1 MKQIRF
7 KHLAT
12 LGVCCSLFSNS
23 LAGVTAVAETM
34 TIESSPTAASHEQ
47 TASTKE
53 SAETEVKETQATET
67 SEAPTEEKQEEQ
79 ENGAVVVKEETK
91 ETSAE
96 DEEEANVGTP
106 VASQPN
112 PLITPTIG
120 TRAGNL
126 ATIQQQILPLVK
138 KSYNPGDSIIIPS
151 GTMGL
156 NIISDDNTPI
166 RISDFNL
173 DVNLANLIRTTAFN
187 SKVTKSK
194 AEVTQ
199 TSTGFNLVMPEA
211 QLVFNAGRIIYFD
224 DVLLQAPKYISNITQ
239 EPLEVT
245 TMYITGTLS
254 STVKTTKKA
263 DGSYAIN
270 DVDKLPSAWQSPDV
284 TDYNGMYSIMH
295 YSQTSPTFQVYYIK
309 ARMPQDDLTLVAT
322 HKKVTESFK
331 NQAGATIPPPPNFE
345 EGRKTSITNNDFTYT
360 QSGTLPKS
368 YKGADGRTY
377 FLKGWYKGKTK
388 PNTLETGTP
397 TYKVT
402 YDDNDDLTVV
412 YEEPV
417 TRVVTVPAV
426 TYQFGFV
433 TEKGTYVYDAKVT
446 GNATEVANDEKTTV
460 APLISKANG
469 IYQEIAVPT
478 RRLSYHDQLS
488 SFYGV
493 TDFNLKIPKYYKT
506 PTVKPGS
513 YFTGPAG
520 GYPTAVIS
528 NRNLITNAVINSEST
543 GVNYSVVPNSRL
555 GAGNYSMST
564 TTFPNDTT
572 KTAFARPLSEA
583 QATNSMIR
591 YNTTDAPM
599 LYFLENRRINARYVD
614 QDGNKLTS
622 LPPDVKQ
629 DAKTPI
635 TSDNFTF
642 MHGTTLPDSYKGTD
656 GKTYKF
662 KGWYRGKSKPNTLQT
677 TKQPSYQA
685 TYGDNDD
692 LTVVYDSREMVDF
705 PALTYQF
712 GFVDET
718 GKRVDA
724 TKVGLTYDNW
734 VGKSLTGTTDWTTVS
749 LEKGQ
754 VAPTKNNLKE
764 IAYPSQSIERKS
776 GETSQFSAANLTFTL
791 PRYYEK
797 MSVYNKTGAFDTAYP
812 FPNVQYSNSTT
823 PIVENSNKNVSK
835 WFELKKSGT
844 QSFVFNTTVPAAAA
858 DAKVPGYLRQ
868 LVHDATSATKTTYYT
883 IGQPVYYYLTNRKV
897 TENFIDPAGNKLTDA
912 PTGFKQGQQTAITT
926 DPYTYTSAK
935 ALPASYKGTDGKT
948 YIFKGWYRGKTKPNT
963 LETTKTPSYQ
973 ATFDGNDDL
982 NVVYEAAEVVDF
994 PALTY
999 QFGFVDEAGKRVDAT
1014 KVGLTYDNWAG
1025 ETLTDATGWK
1035 TVSLEK
1041 GQVAPT
1047 KNNLKEIAYP
1057 SHSAERVSGR
1067 SSQFS
1072 AANLTFTLP
1081 RYYEKM
1087 SVYNKNGTFDTA
1099 YPLPNIQNSNF
1110 ASPTVE
1116 DSTKNISKWFEL
1128 KKSGAQSFVFNETT
1142 SAAPADVKVPAYLR
1156 EMVFNPVNTPT
1167 KTTYYTI
1174 GQPVYYYLT
1183 NRKVT
1188 ENFIDP
1194 AGNKLT
1200 DAPTGFKQGQQTA
1213 ITTDPYTYT
1222 SAKALPASYK
1232 GSDGKTYIF
1241 KGWYRGKTKPNTLET
1256 TKTPSYQATFDGND
1270 DLNVVYEAEQTTT
1283 VYPSMDVNFIDET
1296 GVGFTPALT
1305 FSGKYQ
1311 VQRTSDMVITPL
1323 YDLTSKNKGAGQYT
1337 LSVNNGTIPLSPELF
1352 RTYGNGKL
1360 ITNANKLRFK
1370 VDKVTIDSP
1379 LKYVDTI
1386 TLDKTKSNV
1395 KVFLYSYTNQGV
1407 AVLDSNK
1414 PPTIVDGNLDS
1425 DYSFKNT
1432 DNYFSQTSSFLN
1444 LSVADF
1450 GGFNTPGLD
1459 DIQMIGFNAENNINS
1474 NVTYTVTRK
1483 KVTEKFVNP
1492 AGAPINPPTGYT
1504 QNKQTPMTSND
1515 FTFTQAGTLPA
1526 SYKGQDGKTYIFK
1539 GWYKGKAKPDTLK
1552 TTKTPSYPV
1561 TFDGNDDLNVVYE
1574 EGVASVEAS
1583 LKGVATI
1590 MPSGGSQLWNM
1601 IIKNTGTA
1609 PLTGLKVTPT
1619 ANWSSG
1625 LATPI
1630 QLSVKV
1636 GTGGF
1641 KNIPVTKETWKQG
1654 IALDTEIPVGQ
1665 SAMIQISTV
1674 GTGAPLEVLQA
1685 ELNVTSNAPTATV
1698 SSTVRIQGTDQE
1710 VTDPVGEGF
1719 ISLPTFDFGQ
1729 VGIAGT
1735 TTQHG
1740 LKKAAD
1746 YYGNGIRNPF
1756 VRIKKS
1762 QPNWSLTAQLSQPKS
1777 AKDSLPTATR
1787 LLLGQAAVSKV
1798 DNYNLVTEMLN
1809 PVGTTSALSLTAN
1822 NAVTNVITNKQ
1833 FTGNDVY
1840 HLDFTFNNVKLEVP
1854 ANQGTKGEQYNATVT
1869 WNLVTGP

>member
-53 SAETEVKETQATET
+53 SVETEVKETQATET
-67 SEAPTEEKQEEQ
+67 SEAPTKESQEEKEDGAKVVGEEKAENMLVAPVPVIETKQE
-79 ENGAVVVKEETK
+79 AVSLAELYQLTK
-91 ETSAE
+91 ETMSDYSHPLSDFTVPSVALPFNFE
-96 DEEEANVGTP
+96 SLDVENVD
-106 VASQPN
+106 V
-112 PLITPTIG
+112 
-120 TRAGNL
+120 
-126 ATIQQQILPLVK
+126 
-138 KSYNPGDSIIIPS
+138 
-151 GTMGL
+151 
-156 NIISDDNTPI
+156 
-166 RISDFNL
+166 SDFNL
-173 DVNLANLIRTTAFN
+173 SANVGRAVIKLNINGSLNYANVISDTPVAVVKDGTNIKMLIPSTTWADLGLYTTDYYYLN
-187 SKVTKSK
+187 NIKLKV
-194 AEVTQ
+194 
-199 TSTGFNLVMPEA
+199 
-211 QLVFNAGRIIYFD
+211 
-224 DVLLQAPKYISNITQ
+224 PKYIDDVNIKG
-239 EPLEVT
+239 EIFDLRKRDVSIGVT
-245 TMYITGTLS
+245 EHPNFTKLNVSKSGENEYLIDSMTTDNSVWGANYIGIRIPQVFVAGTNIGAFEQRLTFPNVPPIV
-254 STVKTTKKA
+254 TV
-263 DGSYAIN
+263 G
-270 DVDKLPSAWQSPDV
+270 
-284 TDYNGMYSIMH
+284 
-295 YSQTSPTFQVYYIK
+295 F
-309 ARMPQDDLTLVAT
+309 
-322 HKKVTESFK
+322 KKVTESFK
-331 NQAGATIPPPPNFE
+331 NPAGAIIPPPPNFE

-388 PNTLETGTP
+388 PETLSTGTP
-397 TYKVT
+397 SYKVT

-460 APLISKANG
+460 APLTSKANG

-629 DAKTPI
+629 DTKTPI
-635 TSDNFTF
+635 TSENFTF

-685 TYGDNDD
+685 TFDDNDD

-712 GFVDET
+712 GFVDEA
-718 GKRVDA
+718 GKPVDA

-935 ALPASYKGTDGKT
+935 ALPASYKG
-948 YIFKGWYRGKTKPNT
+948 
-963 LETTKTPSYQ
+963 
-973 ATFDGNDDL
+973 
-982 NVVYEAAEVVDF
+982 
-994 PALTY
+994 
-999 QFGFVDEAGKRVDAT
+999 
-1014 KVGLTYDNWAG
+1014 
-1025 ETLTDATGWK
+1025 
-1035 TVSLEK
+1035 
-1041 GQVAPT
+1041 
-1047 KNNLKEIAYP
+1047 
-1057 SHSAERVSGR
+1057 
-1067 SSQFS
+1067 
-1072 AANLTFTLP
+1072 
-1081 RYYEKM
+1081 
-1087 SVYNKNGTFDTA
+1087 
-1099 YPLPNIQNSNF
+1099 
-1110 ASPTVE
+1110 
-1116 DSTKNISKWFEL
+1116 
-1128 KKSGAQSFVFNETT
+1128 
-1142 SAAPADVKVPAYLR
+1142 
-1156 EMVFNPVNTPT
+1156 
-1167 KTTYYTI
+1167 
-1174 GQPVYYYLT
+1174 
-1183 NRKVT
+1183 
-1188 ENFIDP
+1188 
-1194 AGNKLT
+1194 
-1200 DAPTGFKQGQQTA
+1200 
-1213 ITTDPYTYT
+1213 
-1222 SAKALPASYK
+1222 
-1232 GSDGKTYIF
+1232 SDGKTYIF

-1270 DLNVVYEAEQTTT
+1270 DLNVVYEERVAQDTWIYPGFYAEF
-1283 VYPSMDVNFIDET
+1283 VDEK
-1296 GVGFTPALT
+1296 GQAFEDSLT
-1305 FSGKYQ
+1305 FSGNYTQYLRRATDATLVTAGSMIPMAGTKTTLKNNQYKIGTQ
-1311 VQRTSDMVITPL
+1311 TRVAMPADFDSQSNAN
-1323 YDLTSKNKGAGQYT
+1323 YDLRGYT
-1337 LSVNNGTIPLSPELF
+1337 ISDIT
-1352 RTYGNGKL
+1352 
-1360 ITNANKLRFK
+1360 ITN
-1370 VDKVTIDSP
+1370 D
-1379 LKYVDTI
+1379 LKYVDKIEATNTEI
-1386 TLDKTKSNV
+1386 PIASYPVGLVGVEPVFNNGTPTFLNELDK
-1395 KVFLYSYTNQGV
+1395 G
-1407 AVLDSNK
+1407 
-1414 PPTIVDGNLDS
+1414 
-1425 DYSFKNT
+1425 FKKGT
-1432 DNYFSQTSSFLN
+1432 DNKFAIKATFGANSSNATYPRLLRVGSTSELAQRRMVLTGFDGTPEYKQTMN
-1444 LSVADF
+1444 
-1450 GGFNTPGLD
+1450 
-1459 DIQMIGFNAENNINS
+1459 
-1474 NVTYTVTRK
+1474 YKVTRK
-1483 KVTEKFVNP
+1483 KVTEKFVNLD
-1492 AGAPINPPTGYT
+1492 GAPINPPTGYT

-1539 GWYKGKAKPDTLK
+1539 GWYKGKGKPNTLK

-1746 YYGNGIRNPF
+1746 YYGNGTRNPF

-1822 NAVTNVITNKQ
+1822 NAVTNVITDKQ

-1840 HLDFTFNNVKLEVP
+1840 HLDFNFNNVKLEVP

>member
-67 SEAPTEEKQEEQ
+67 SEAPTKESQEEQ
-79 ENGAVVVKEETK
+79 ENGAAEEEEQGKEEAVANGKK
-91 ETSAE
+91 EV
-96 DEEEANVGTP
+96 EETQESETAPVLPQPMPLSGVGTK
-106 VASQPN
+106 
-112 PLITPTIG
+112 
-120 TRAGNL
+120 AGNMD
-126 ATIQQQILPLVK
+126 TYYQQIETVRANILNN
-138 KSYNPGDSIIIPS
+138 KSAISQAFPGARIGFEIKSLDGMNLDIADFDLDVTMKLGRQTNGTWTWGADSAVPTEKAI
-151 GTMGL
+151 
-156 NIISDDNTPI
+156 N
-166 RISDFNL
+166 NL
-173 DVNLANLIRTTAFN
+173 DVLTPSKTLSVAVRPSTITSDVIMYFMREPQLTVPKYVESVEFVDNPQLNTIEATWNGLTKPREMNFLKI
-187 SKVTKSK
+187 SKVNDTLYKLS
-194 AEVTQ
+194 
-199 TSTGFNLVMPEA
+199 
-211 QLVFNAGRIIYFD
+211 
-224 DVLLQAPKYISNITQ
+224 APW
-239 EPLEVT
+239 
-245 TMYITGTLS
+245 
-254 STVKTTKKA
+254 
-263 DGSYAIN
+263 
-270 DVDKLPSAWQSPDV
+270 PSAYGGITPQLFNY
-284 TDYNGMYSIMH
+284 TTIGITY
-295 YSQTSPTFQVYYIK
+295 TSMSNYATNFGAMFPNKDF
-309 ARMPQDDLTLVAT
+309 TLGIT
-322 HKKVTESFK
+322 NRKVTESFK
-331 NQAGATIPPPPNFE
+331 SPTGATIPPPPNFE

-388 PNTLETGTP
+388 PETLSTGTP
-397 TYKVT
+397 SYKVT

-629 DAKTPI
+629 DTKTPI
-635 TSDNFTF
+635 TSENFTF

-685 TYGDNDD
+685 TFDDNDD

-712 GFVDET
+712 GFVDEA

-935 ALPASYKGTDGKT
+935 ALPASYKG
-948 YIFKGWYRGKTKPNT
+948 
-963 LETTKTPSYQ
+963 
-973 ATFDGNDDL
+973 
-982 NVVYEAAEVVDF
+982 
-994 PALTY
+994 
-999 QFGFVDEAGKRVDAT
+999 
-1014 KVGLTYDNWAG
+1014 
-1025 ETLTDATGWK
+1025 
-1035 TVSLEK
+1035 
-1041 GQVAPT
+1041 
-1047 KNNLKEIAYP
+1047 
-1057 SHSAERVSGR
+1057 
-1067 SSQFS
+1067 
-1072 AANLTFTLP
+1072 
-1081 RYYEKM
+1081 
-1087 SVYNKNGTFDTA
+1087 
-1099 YPLPNIQNSNF
+1099 
-1110 ASPTVE
+1110 
-1116 DSTKNISKWFEL
+1116 
-1128 KKSGAQSFVFNETT
+1128 
-1142 SAAPADVKVPAYLR
+1142 
-1156 EMVFNPVNTPT
+1156 
-1167 KTTYYTI
+1167 
-1174 GQPVYYYLT
+1174 
-1183 NRKVT
+1183 
-1188 ENFIDP
+1188 
-1194 AGNKLT
+1194 
-1200 DAPTGFKQGQQTA
+1200 
-1213 ITTDPYTYT
+1213 
-1222 SAKALPASYK
+1222 
-1232 GSDGKTYIF
+1232 SDGKTYIF

-1270 DLNVVYEAEQTTT
+1270 DLNVVYEERVAQDTWIYPGFYAEF
-1283 VYPSMDVNFIDET
+1283 VDEK
-1296 GVGFTPALT
+1296 GQAFEDSLT
-1305 FSGKYQ
+1305 FSGNYTQYLRRATDATLVTAGSMIPMAGTKTTLKNNQYKIGTQ
-1311 VQRTSDMVITPL
+1311 TRVAMPADFDSQSNAN
-1323 YDLTSKNKGAGQYT
+1323 YDLRGYT
-1337 LSVNNGTIPLSPELF
+1337 ISDIT
-1352 RTYGNGKL
+1352 
-1360 ITNANKLRFK
+1360 ITN
-1370 VDKVTIDSP
+1370 D
-1379 LKYVDTI
+1379 LKYVDKIEATNTEI
-1386 TLDKTKSNV
+1386 PIASYPVGLVGVEPVFNNGTPTFLNELDK
-1395 KVFLYSYTNQGV
+1395 G
-1407 AVLDSNK
+1407 
-1414 PPTIVDGNLDS
+1414 
-1425 DYSFKNT
+1425 FKKGT
-1432 DNYFSQTSSFLN
+1432 DNKFAIKATFGANSSNATYPRLLRVGSTSELAQRRMVLTGFDGTPEYKQTMN
-1444 LSVADF
+1444 
-1450 GGFNTPGLD
+1450 
-1459 DIQMIGFNAENNINS
+1459 
-1474 NVTYTVTRK
+1474 YKVTRK
-1483 KVTEKFVNP
+1483 KVTEKFVDTN
-1492 AGAPINPPTGYT
+1492 GNPINPPTNYT
-1504 QNKQTPMTSND
+1504 QNKQTPMTSNS

-1526 SYKGQDGKTYIFK
+1526 TYKDGAKTYIFK
-1539 GWYKGKAKPDTLK
+1539 GWYKGKDKPNTLK

-1729 VGIAGT
+1729 VGIAGA

-1740 LKKAAD
+1740 LKKAAN
-1746 YYGNGIRNPF
+1746 YYGNGTRNPF

-1822 NAVTNVITNKQ
+1822 NAVTNVITDKQ

-1840 HLDFTFNNVKLEVP
+1840 HLDFNFNNVKLEVP

>member
-67 SEAPTEEKQEEQ
+67 SEAPTKESQEEQ
-79 ENGAVVVKEETK
+79 ENGAAEVKKEEQSK
-91 ETSAE
+91 
-96 DEEEANVGTP
+96 EEAVANGKKEVEETQASETAP
-106 VASQPN
+106 VLPQPM
-112 PLITPTIG
+112 PLSGIG
-120 TRAGNL
+120 TRMGTIPEFSEQISAMISTFQRSGTNRTEEVVYPAMRL
-126 ATIQQQILPLVK
+126 GVNFISEDNSKLNMTDFGLKAAADTINTRRTATTSPLYTYFESSVEVPIVK
-138 KSYNPGDSIIIPS
+138 TDTGIDMEIPS
-151 GTMGL
+151 KTL
-156 NIISDDNTPI
+156 SVKNISSGYSIYWHQFYLQP
-166 RISDFNL
+166 
-173 DVNLANLIRTTAFN
+173 
-187 SKVTKSK
+187 
-194 AEVTQ
+194 
-199 TSTGFNLVMPEA
+199 VM
-211 QLVFNAGRIIYFD
+211 LTV
-224 DVLLQAPKYISNITQ
+224 PKYINSVEYEELLVMNTKTMPGVTSGEITASISQ
-239 EPLEVT
+239 QNSQTYVLGTSPLVSIFNNSSLKGAYLYSTRVT
-245 TMYITGTLS
+245 R
-254 STVKTTKKA
+254 
-263 DGSYAIN
+263 DGSLTSMTSTTVPKDIN
-270 DVDKLPSAWQSPDV
+270 LKV
-284 TDYNGMYSIMH
+284 
-295 YSQTSPTFQVYYIK
+295 
-309 ARMPQDDLTLVAT
+309 T

-331 NQAGATIPPPPNFE
+331 SPTGATIPPPPNFE

-397 TYKVT
+397 SYKVT

-460 APLISKANG
+460 APLTSKANG

-520 GYPTAVIS
+520 GYPTATVTS
-528 NRNLITNAVINSEST
+528 RNLITNGVLSSATT
-543 GVNYSVVPNSRL
+543 GADFALIPKTAL
-555 GAGNYSMST
+555 GAGNYTMAT
-564 TTFPNDTT
+564 TTATNDAT
-572 KTAFARPLSEA
+572 KTPFARALSQA
-583 QATNSMIR
+583 QATSTA
-591 YNTTDAPM
+591 TTYKTTSEPI

-629 DAKTPI
+629 DTKTPI
-635 TSDNFTF
+635 TSENFTF

-685 TYGDNDD
+685 TFGDNDD

-712 GFVDET
+712 GFVDE
-718 GKRVDA
+718 
-724 TKVGLTYDNW
+724 
-734 VGKSLTGTTDWTTVS
+734 
-749 LEKGQ
+749 
-754 VAPTKNNLKE
+754 
-764 IAYPSQSIERKS
+764 
-776 GETSQFSAANLTFTL
+776 
-791 PRYYEK
+791 
-797 MSVYNKTGAFDTAYP
+797 
-812 FPNVQYSNSTT
+812 
-823 PIVENSNKNVSK
+823 
-835 WFELKKSGT
+835 
-844 QSFVFNTTVPAAAA
+844 
-858 DAKVPGYLRQ
+858 
-868 LVHDATSATKTTYYT
+868 
-883 IGQPVYYYLTNRKV
+883 
-897 TENFIDPAGNKLTDA
+897 
-912 PTGFKQGQQTAITT
+912 
-926 DPYTYTSAK
+926 
-935 ALPASYKGTDGKT
+935 
-948 YIFKGWYRGKTKPNT
+948 
-963 LETTKTPSYQ
+963 
-973 ATFDGNDDL
+973 
-982 NVVYEAAEVVDF
+982 
-994 PALTY
+994 
-999 QFGFVDEAGKRVDAT
+999 AGKPVDAT

-1057 SHSAERVSGR
+1057 SHSAERISGR
-1067 SSQFS
+1067 ASQFS

-1087 SVYNKNGTFDTA
+1087 SVYNKNDTFDTA
-1099 YPLPNIQNSNF
+1099 YPLPNVQGNLSTII
-1110 ASPTVE
+1110 TE
-1116 DSTKNISKWFEL
+1116 GSTKNVSRFFEL
-1128 KKSGAQSFVFNETT
+1128 TESDAQSFVFKTT
-1142 SAAPADVKVPAYLR
+1142 TPAAPTDVKVPTYLR
-1156 EMVFNPVNTPT
+1156 KSVVNPVVSPT
-1167 KTTYYTI
+1167 KIVYYTI
-1174 GQPVYYYLT
+1174 DKPIYYYLT

-1200 DAPTGFKQGQQTA
+1200 SAPTGFKQGQQTA

-1222 SAKALPASYK
+1222 SAKALPDSYK
-1232 GSDGKTYIF
+1232 GTDGKTYIF
-1241 KGWYRGKTKPNTLET
+1241 KGWYRGKTKPN
-1256 TKTPSYQATFDGND
+1256 
-1270 DLNVVYEAEQTTT
+1270 
-1283 VYPSMDVNFIDET
+1283 
-1296 GVGFTPALT
+1296 
-1305 FSGKYQ
+1305 
-1311 VQRTSDMVITPL
+1311 
-1323 YDLTSKNKGAGQYT
+1323 
-1337 LSVNNGTIPLSPELF
+1337 
-1352 RTYGNGKL
+1352 
-1360 ITNANKLRFK
+1360 
-1370 VDKVTIDSP
+1370 
-1379 LKYVDTI
+1379 
-1386 TLDKTKSNV
+1386 
-1395 KVFLYSYTNQGV
+1395 
-1407 AVLDSNK
+1407 
-1414 PPTIVDGNLDS
+1414 
-1425 DYSFKNT
+1425 
-1432 DNYFSQTSSFLN
+1432 
-1444 LSVADF
+1444 
-1450 GGFNTPGLD
+1450 
-1459 DIQMIGFNAENNINS
+1459 
-1474 NVTYTVTRK
+1474 
-1483 KVTEKFVNP
+1483 
-1492 AGAPINPPTGYT
+1492 
-1504 QNKQTPMTSND
+1504 
-1515 FTFTQAGTLPA
+1515 
-1526 SYKGQDGKTYIFK
+1526 
-1539 GWYKGKAKPDTLK
+1539 TLK

-1746 YYGNGIRNPF
+1746 YYGNGTRNPF

-1809 PVGTTSALSLTAN
+1809 PVGMTSALSLTAN
-1822 NAVTNVITNKQ
+1822 NAVTNVITDKQ

-1840 HLDFTFNNVKLEVP
+1840 HLDFNFNNVKLEVP

>member
-67 SEAPTEEKQEEQ
+67 SEAPTKESQEEQ
-79 ENGAVVVKEETK
+79 ENGAAEEEEQGKEEAVANGKK
-91 ETSAE
+91 EV
-96 DEEEANVGTP
+96 EETQESETAPVLPQPMPLSGVGTK
-106 VASQPN
+106 
-112 PLITPTIG
+112 
-120 TRAGNL
+120 AGNMD
-126 ATIQQQILPLVK
+126 TYYQQIETVRANILNN
-138 KSYNPGDSIIIPS
+138 KSAISQAFPGARIGFEIKSLDGMNLDIADFDLDVTMKLGRQTNGTWTWGADSAVPTEKAI
-151 GTMGL
+151 
-156 NIISDDNTPI
+156 N
-166 RISDFNL
+166 NL
-173 DVNLANLIRTTAFN
+173 DVLTPSKTLSVAVRPSTITSDVIMYFMREPQLTVPKYVESVEFVDNPQLNTIEATWNGLTKPREMNFLKI
-187 SKVTKSK
+187 SKVNDTLYKLS
-194 AEVTQ
+194 
-199 TSTGFNLVMPEA
+199 
-211 QLVFNAGRIIYFD
+211 
-224 DVLLQAPKYISNITQ
+224 APW
-239 EPLEVT
+239 
-245 TMYITGTLS
+245 
-254 STVKTTKKA
+254 
-263 DGSYAIN
+263 
-270 DVDKLPSAWQSPDV
+270 PSAYGGITPQLFNY
-284 TDYNGMYSIMH
+284 TTIGITY
-295 YSQTSPTFQVYYIK
+295 TSMSNYATNFGAMFPNKDF
-309 ARMPQDDLTLVAT
+309 TLGIT
-322 HKKVTESFK
+322 NRKVTESFK
-331 NQAGATIPPPPNFE
+331 SPTGATIPPPPNFE

-388 PNTLETGTP
+388 PETLSTGTP
-397 TYKVT
+397 SYKVT

-629 DAKTPI
+629 DTKTPI
-635 TSDNFTF
+635 TSENFTF

-685 TYGDNDD
+685 TFDDNDD

-712 GFVDET
+712 GFVDEA

-935 ALPASYKGTDGKT
+935 ALPASYKGSDGKT

-982 NVVYEAAEVVDF
+982 NVVYEESDEKTVTI
-994 PALTY
+994 PAVTY
-999 QFGFVDEAGKRVDAT
+999 KFGFV
-1014 KVGLTYDNWAG
+1014 N
-1025 ETLTDATGWK
+1025 
-1035 TVSLEK
+1035 EK
-1041 GQVAPT
+1041 GTLVAPT
-1047 KNNLKEIAYP
+1047 NF
-1057 SHSAERVSGR
+1057 VM
-1067 SSQFS
+1067 QT
-1072 AANLTFTLP
+1072 NLTTVMNGVATKTGTATTTNSGSYKQLTMPSQQLTYTPTTKLAYSGATDFQLAIP
-1081 RYYEKM
+1081 RYYKM
-1087 SVYNKNGTFDTA
+1087 PTVKPGTYYTGSSTA
-1099 YPLPNIQNSNF
+1099 YPMATTRLRYTNNAIADERLDVTGQQYSLYATNTAHSYRMFRNF
-1110 ASPTVE
+1110 WESDT
-1116 DSTKNISKWFEL
+1116 TKTL
-1128 KKSGAQSFVFNETT
+1128 FNGVLSRANT
-1142 SAAPADVKVPAYLR
+1142 DG
-1156 EMVFNPVNTPT
+1156 NTPT
-1167 KTTYYTI
+1167 YYTTDDTM
-1174 GQPVYYYLT
+1174 YYFLE
-1183 NRKVT
+1183 NRRVT
-1188 ENFIDP
+1188 ENFIDS
-1194 AGNKLT
+1194 AGNKLPSV
-1200 DAPTGFKQGQQTA
+1200 PTGFKQGQQTV
-1213 ITTDPYTYT
+1213 INSSPFTYT

-1256 TKTPSYQATFDGND
+1256 TKTPSYQA
-1270 DLNVVYEAEQTTT
+1270 
-1283 VYPSMDVNFIDET
+1283 
-1296 GVGFTPALT
+1296 
-1305 FSGKYQ
+1305 
-1311 VQRTSDMVITPL
+1311 
-1323 YDLTSKNKGAGQYT
+1323 
-1337 LSVNNGTIPLSPELF
+1337 
-1352 RTYGNGKL
+1352 
-1360 ITNANKLRFK
+1360 
-1370 VDKVTIDSP
+1370 
-1379 LKYVDTI
+1379 
-1386 TLDKTKSNV
+1386 
-1395 KVFLYSYTNQGV
+1395 
-1407 AVLDSNK
+1407 
-1414 PPTIVDGNLDS
+1414 
-1425 DYSFKNT
+1425 
-1432 DNYFSQTSSFLN
+1432 
-1444 LSVADF
+1444 
-1450 GGFNTPGLD
+1450 
-1459 DIQMIGFNAENNINS
+1459 
-1474 NVTYTVTRK
+1474 
-1483 KVTEKFVNP
+1483 
-1492 AGAPINPPTGYT
+1492 
-1504 QNKQTPMTSND
+1504 
-1515 FTFTQAGTLPA
+1515 
-1526 SYKGQDGKTYIFK
+1526 
-1539 GWYKGKAKPDTLK
+1539 
-1552 TTKTPSYPV
+1552 

-1746 YYGNGIRNPF
+1746 YYGNGTRNPF

-1809 PVGTTSALSLTAN
+1809 PVGMTSALSLTAN
-1822 NAVTNVITNKQ
+1822 NAVTNVITDKQ

-1840 HLDFTFNNVKLEVP
+1840 HLDFNFNNVKLEVP